1 MLSELLEMPL
11 IHVLFIKLQKNLFND
26 MANLDSVSIKIK
38 TGVYGQFRNLNNK
51 VWFALGE
58 FVDNSF
64 SSFERNAEQLKL
76 INGNNFQCIVD
87 IEINWEKDYIKIRD
101 NSAGISDQDFTKAF
115 EPANTPTDNTGLN
128 EFGMGMK
135 TASIWLADKWKVNTS
150 SIGEDYCKEINFD
163 LKNVIENELEQLI
176 VKKTPEATNI
186 HFTEIQLT
194 GLSNNAP
201 KSGQLGKIKSHLASI
216 YRKFLRSNDLKLIIN
231 GEELKYGE
239 LPILNAPYFK
249 NPEGESILWKKEI
262 LFNTGTYSVKGYIAI
277 LETMSTNVHNGL
289 SLFRR
294 GRVIEGSFDEK
305 YRPKILCGQTG
316 SPRFKRIFGELDL
329 EGFDVSFN
337 KGSFIQ
343 TDDLDS
349 ILECIKEDI
358 NQKEFDLY
366 NQAEKY
372 LKKQRPTEPQQPK
385 PEDIKVHFT
394 DTKTDGF
401 YQNSFETTQTT
412 INYVNDLEFNTNQNN
427 QFEEH
432 FEYLGERYSM
442 FLTLN
447 LVDYNPDEL
456 YGLTFLEGDQ
466 ENKIIRYYVNLK
478 HPFVL
483 KYQKTYTELGGEKP
497 IMEIIKSLVLS
508 EVIAKS
514 QGTKHAGNVRKNFNE
529 FLKILN

>member
-1 MLSELLEMPL
+1 
-11 IHVLFIKLQKNLFND
+11 

-58 FVDNSF
+58 FVDNSL
-64 SSFERNAEQLKL
+64 SSFEKNEEQLKL

-87 IEINWEKDYIKIRD
+87 IEINWEEDYIKIRD
-101 NSAGISDQDFTKAF
+101 NSAGISDKDYTEAF

-135 TASIWLADKWKVNTS
+135 TASIWLADKWKVITS

-163 LKNVIENELEQLI
+163 LKNVIENELEQLNI
-176 VKKTPEATNI
+176 KRTHEERNI
-186 HFTEIQLT
+186 HYTEIQLT

-201 KSGQLGKIKSHLASI
+201 KSGQLSKIKSHLASI
-216 YRKFLRSNDLKLIIN
+216 YRKFIRSKDLKLIIN
-231 GEELKYGE
+231 GEELKYIE
-239 LPILNAPYFK
+239 LPILRAPYFK
-249 NPEGESILWKKEI
+249 NPDGESILWKKEI
-262 LFNTGTYSVKGYIAI
+262 EFKTGTYSVKGHIAL

-329 EGFDVSFN
+329 EGFNVSFN

-343 TDDLDS
+343 TEDLDS
-349 ILECIKEDI
+349 ILDLIKEEI

-372 LKKQRPTEPQQPK
+372 LKKQRQTEPQQPK
-385 PEDIKVHFT
+385 PEDAKVYFT
-394 DTKTDGF
+394 GAKTPGF
-401 YQNSFETTQTT
+401 YPNSFEPPQKTIDFVNESEKPTTQ
-412 INYVNDLEFNTNQNN
+412 YENN
-427 QFEEH
+427 QFEEN
-432 FEYLGERYSM
+432 FEYLGENYSV

-447 LVDYNPDEL
+447 SADNNPDEL
-456 YGLTFLEGDQ
+456 YGLTILEGDQ
-466 ENKIIRYYVNLK
+466 ENNIIRYHVNLK
-478 HPFVL
+478 HPFIL
-483 KYQKTYTELGGEKP
+483 KYQRAFNDLDGEKS
-497 IMEIIKSLVLS
+497 IMTIIKSLVLS
-508 EVIAKS
+508 EIISKS